1 VKTSVNSRLYCL
13 CLFPRRKG
21 TQSKA
26 LRRAERRIDELSA
39 IILELEQRLQQFEE
53 DSSQN

>member
-1 VKTSVNSRLYCL
+1 VKTPVNSRLYCL
-13 CLFPRRKG
+13 SLFPRREG

>member
-1 VKTSVNSRLYCL
+1 MKSPVKSFSNCH